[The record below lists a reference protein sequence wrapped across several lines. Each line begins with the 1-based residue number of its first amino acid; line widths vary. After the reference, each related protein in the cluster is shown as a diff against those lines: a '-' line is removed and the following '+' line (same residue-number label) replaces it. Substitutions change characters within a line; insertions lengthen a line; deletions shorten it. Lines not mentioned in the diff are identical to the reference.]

1 MEHLHLEC
9 IFPLSYEVFA
19 DNPPDYAVLFAWN
32 HAEEIMAKEQ
42 SYMQNGGKWILH
54 VPEVKVL

>member
-1 MEHLHLEC
+1 MH
-9 IFPLSYEVFA
+9 IPVVPYEVFEN
-19 DNPPDYAVLFAWN
+19 NPPDYAVLFAWN

-54 VPEVKVL
+54 VPEVRVL